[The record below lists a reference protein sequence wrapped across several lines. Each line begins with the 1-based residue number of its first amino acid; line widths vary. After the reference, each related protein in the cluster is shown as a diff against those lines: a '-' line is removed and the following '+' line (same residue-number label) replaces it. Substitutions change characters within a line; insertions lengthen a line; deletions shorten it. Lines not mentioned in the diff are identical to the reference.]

1 MEHDLIVLCDAAA
14 EAMILIDIEDEESID
29 ELVHRFEHVMA
40 AFGDDLPG
48 DHPAYKALWAARA
61 VATDGDMALSRLETI
76 FAALRHEAHKMI
88 AAQKELSAAPAAE
101 KPEDAAPPESAE
113 KAGDAA
119 PAEAPRSLETSQKPT
134 TTKKNVDAAAAMPLS
149 GDEELLRDFTIR
161 AIEHMDDADQQ
172 LLALESDPSDTEAID
187 AVFRAFHTIKG
198 MAGFLALDAIS
209 AHAHASESMLATART
224 ERTAV
229 DAKSIQ
235 ALFSAVDQ
243 MRQMV
248 AEVAPGTEP
257 STLSAT
263 EIVSTS
269 AAPAA
274 PEDGVATAS
283 KAALDSARA
292 GTVRMDEAR
301 LDALLDAIGE
311 LVIAESMASA
321 AVRADEDEIAVAGQL
336 ERLDKIT
343 RELQHMAT
351 SLRMV
356 PMRATFRRMARLVR
370 DVAHKAGKQVEFIT
384 SGEDTEL
391 DKSVVDAM
399 QDPLIHALRNAVDHG
414 IETPEQR
421 ITAGKPAAA
430 RVELHAFH
438 AGGAINIEV
447 RDDGRGLDRPK
458 ILAKARSLGMIGA
471 DEAPSDE
478 QLFDLLYAPGFST
491 AEKVT
496 DVSGRGVG
504 MDVVRKT
511 VEQLRGRITLTS
523 AESEGT
529 TVSVRLP
536 VTLAIID
543 GMVCR
548 IGSERYIIPVLSIQR
563 SVRPLAS
570 EISTIV
576 ERGLMLATE
585 EGLIPVVKMHELLGV
600 EGAETDP
607 SQAVVVIID
616 EGGERAGLLIC
627 ELLGQQQTV
636 IKPLGEGLGDQTG
649 IAGGAIMP
657 DGRVGLILD
666 AAGLVRMAHGKE

>member
-29 ELVHRFEHVMA
+29 ELVRRFEHVMA
-40 AFGDDLPG
+40 AFGDQLPG

-61 VATDGDMALSRLETI
+61 VATDGDTALSRLETI
-76 FAALRHEAHKMI
+76 FAALRHEAHRMME
-88 AAQKELSAAPAAE
+88 AQKELTS
-101 KPEDAAPPESAE
+101 SAE
-113 KAGDAA
+113 TPQDAVDPEAEPTQA
-119 PAEAPRSLETSQKPT
+119 PEGPAKRTATASPET
-134 TTKKNVDAAAAMPLS
+134 AMPLS
-149 GDEELLRDFTIR
+149 GDEELRRDFTIR
-161 AIEHMDDADQQ
+161 AIEHMDEADQQ
-172 LLALESDPSDTEAID
+172 LLSLESDPSDTEAVD

-198 MAGFLALDAIS
+198 MAGFLALDAVS
-209 AHAHASESMLATART
+209 AHAHASESLLATTRA
-224 ERTAV
+224 EHTAV
-229 DAKSIQ
+229 DAKTIQ

-248 AEVAPGTEP
+248 AEVAPGAVP
-257 STLSAT
+257 STPASPEVEYAENPAT
-263 EIVSTS
+263 ADD
-269 AAPAA
+269 AAAA
-274 PEDGVATAS
+274 AS
-283 KAALDSARA
+283 KAAIDAARTS
-292 GTVRMDEAR
+292 TVRMDEAR
-301 LDALLDAIGE
+301 LDALLDTIGE

-321 AVRADEDEIAVAGQL
+321 AVRTDEDEILVFGQL

-384 SGEDTEL
+384 SGEDAEL

-414 IETPEQR
+414 IETPEER
-421 ITAGKPAAA
+421 VAAGKPTVA

-447 RDDGRGLDRPK
+447 RDDGRGLNKPK
-458 ILAKARSLGMIGA
+458 ILAKARALGMVGA
-471 DEAPSDE
+471 DEVPADE
-478 QLFDLLYAPGFST
+478 ALFDLLYAPGFST

-511 VEQLRGRITLTS
+511 VEQLRGRISLTS
-523 AESEGT
+523 VESEGT

-548 IGSERYIIPVLSIQR
+548 IGEERYIIPVLSILR
-563 SVRPLAS
+563 SVRPLSS
-570 EISTIV
+570 EISTV
-576 ERGLMLATE
+576 RGRGMMLATD

-600 EGAETDP
+600 DGAETDP

-666 AAGLVRMAHGKE
+666 AAGLVRLAHGKE

>member
-14 EAMILIDIEDEESID
+14 EAMILIDIEDEKSID

-61 VATDGDMALSRLETI
+61 VATDGDSALSRLETI
-76 FAALRHEAHKMI
+76 FAALRHEAHKVI
-88 AAQKELSAAPAAE
+88 AARKNLSAAPAAE
-101 KPEDAAPPESAE
+101 KATNYTPED
-113 KAGDAA
+113 
-119 PAEAPRSLETSQKPT
+119 PRALETSQEQL
-134 TTKKNVDAAAAMPLS
+134 AAKQSADTVATMPLS
-149 GDEELLRDFTIR
+149 GDEELRRDFTIR

-172 LLALESDPSDTEAID
+172 LLALESDPSDMDAID

-198 MAGFLALDAIS
+198 MAGFLALDAVS
-209 AHAHASESMLATART
+209 AHAHASESMLATARA
-224 ERTAV
+224 EQTAV

-248 AEVAPGTEP
+248 AEVAPGAAP
-257 STLSAT
+257 SAPSAT
-263 EIVSTS
+263 EVETVS
-269 AAPAA
+269 AAVAA
-274 PEDGVATAS
+274 PDDAVSAAS
-283 KAALDSARA
+283 KAALDTART

-321 AVRADEDEIAVAGQL
+321 AVRADEDEVAVVGQL

-370 DVAHKAGKQVEFIT
+370 DVAHKAGKQVEFVT

-414 IETPEQR
+414 VETPDER
-421 ITAGKPAAA
+421 IAAGKPAVA

-447 RDDGRGLDRPK
+447 RDDGRGLDRSK

-471 DEAPSDE
+471 DEAPADE
-478 QLFDLLYAPGFST
+478 ELFDLLYAPGFST

-523 AESEGT
+523 AESAGT

-548 IGSERYIIPVLSIQR
+548 IGNERYIIPVLSIQR
-563 SVRPLAS
+563 SVRPMPS
-570 EISTIV
+570 EISTV
-576 ERGLMLATE
+576 VGRGLMLATE
-585 EGLIPVVKMHELLGV
+585 EGLIPVVKMHELLSV
-600 EGAETDP
+600 EDAEKDP
-607 SQAVVVIID
+607 SQAVIVIID
-616 EGGERAGLLIC
+616 EGSERAGLLIC

-636 IKPLGEGLGDQTG
+636 IKPLDEGLGDQTG

-657 DGRVGLILD
+657 DGHVGLILD
-666 AAGLVRMAHGKE
+666 AAGLVRLAHGKE